1 MFGSRLCCYVEQLTG
16 ALALSR
22 HRTTSLGRPVRVEA
36 LGNLKEEEEILLWG
50 RDIRTGWKWP
60 SAKGEMIDL
69 L

>member
-1 MFGSRLCCYVEQLTG
+1 MFGSRQCCYVEQLTG
-16 ALALSR
+16 ALAR
-22 HRTTSLGRPVRVEA
+22 ALGRPVRVEA
-36 LGNLKEEEEILLWG
+36 LGNSKEEEEILLRG